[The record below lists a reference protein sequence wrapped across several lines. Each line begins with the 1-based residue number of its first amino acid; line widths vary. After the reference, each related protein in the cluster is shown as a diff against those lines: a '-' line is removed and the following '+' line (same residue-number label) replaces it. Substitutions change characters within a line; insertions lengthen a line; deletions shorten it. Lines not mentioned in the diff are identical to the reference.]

1 MPWDGRGVPHMI
13 FGMSTRLL
21 RRTMPALLTG
31 FVVGAAPPVASA
43 AQDAPGPAIYSCRTE
58 QGTRIVDRPVAG
70 CIEQWELNR
79 DGSRKRQVKRQQ
91 SDEERAQEEE
101 QLRQEDKRRT
111 ELQAKARSDQLLVN
125 RFPNRE
131 KHEAARRE
139 ALEVNERAIAT
150 SMKRIEQLK
159 KERKPLMDE
168 AEFYPPPKT
177 LPFKLKNALDA
188 NDAALEGQQALIV
201 NQQAERARIDKRF
214 DEQLEELKLLWARQR
229 RAP

>member
-1 MPWDGRGVPHMI
+1 MI
-13 FGMSTRLL
+13 SGMSNPARLRFRAARL
-21 RRTMPALLTG
+21 MPLAAL
-31 FVVGAAPPVASA
+31 FVAPAAFAAPAES
-43 AQDAPGPAIYSCRTE
+43 GPAIYSCRTE

-70 CIEQWELNR
+70 CLEQWELNR
-79 DGSRKRQVKRQQ
+79 DGSRRRQVKRMQ

-101 QLRQEDKRRT
+101 QVRQEDKRRA
-111 ELQAKARSDQLLVN
+111 EAQVKDRAEQVLVT

-131 KHEAARRE
+131 KHDAARRE

-159 KERKPLMDE
+159 KERKPLLDE

-188 NDAALEGQQALIV
+188 NDAAMEGQQALIV

-214 DEQLEELKLLWARQR
+214 DEQLEQLKALWAKQR